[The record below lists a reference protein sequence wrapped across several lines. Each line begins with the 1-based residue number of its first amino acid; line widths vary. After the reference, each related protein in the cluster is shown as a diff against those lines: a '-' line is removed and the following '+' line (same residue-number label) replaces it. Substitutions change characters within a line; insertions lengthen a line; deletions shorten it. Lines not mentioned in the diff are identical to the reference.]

1 LTGRAAACYR
11 LCVIGSVTAHRNPV
25 PTVDTIIELPG
36 GIVLIK
42 RRFAPFGCALPGGFV
57 DYGETLEAAA
67 VREAREETGL
77 NVTLT
82 EQFYA
87 YSDPKRD
94 SRRHTIATVFIGRAT
109 GTPHAADDAA
119 EAGIFTEA
127 TLPQPLAFDHAT
139 ILADYFR
146 YKKSGTRPFHGA

>member
-1 LTGRAAACYR
+1 VLASR
-11 LCVIGSVTAHRNPV
+11 LIDSVAAHRNPV

-42 RRFAPFGCALPGGFV
+42 RRFEPFGWALPGGFV

-77 NVTLT
+77 EVTLS

-87 YSDPKRD
+87 YSDPGRD
-94 SRRHTIATVFIGRAT
+94 SRRHTIATVFIGQAA

-119 EAGIFTEA
+119 DVGVFNET

>member
-1 LTGRAAACYR
+1 MT
-11 LCVIGSVTAHRNPV
+11 THRNPV
-25 PTVDTIIELPG
+25 PTVDTIIEVAG

-42 RRFAPFGCALPGGFV
+42 RRFEPHGWALPGGFV

-77 NVTLT
+77 AVTLA

-87 YSDPKRD
+87 YSDPVRD
-94 SRRHTIATVFIGRAT
+94 PRRHTIATVFIGRAT
-109 GTPHAADDAA
+109 GSPRAADDAA
-119 EAGIFTEA
+119 EAGVFTRA
-127 TLPQPLAFDHAT
+127 TLPEPLAFDHAL

-146 YKKSGTRPFHGA
+146 YKETGIRPLHGV